1 MNIDARFE
9 KISKYK
15 DDEGIIIP
23 YRKTADSAG
32 YDFYCAEDTVIFP
45 SIDIGSYFLQ
55 QLTEDVAKDADAEN
69 KGEVLTKWCKDH
81 PQLTLDELAA
91 YNKKFCTK
99 VDLVPT
105 GIKCYLPHGYY
116 LQLSVRS
123 SLPLKH
129 WLIMANS
136 IGVIDADYYNNPDN
150 EGHIYFQL
158 INLGQYPIIIKKGD
172 CFGQGIILPYNVT
185 NEDNTT
191 AARIGGFGSTGS
203 K

>member
-45 SIDIGSYFLQ
+45 AVDIGAGFLAKLSNKISANSENKEQ
-55 QLTEDVAKDADAEN
+55 ALTEWLN
-69 KGEVLTKWCKDH
+69 KNKY
-81 PQLTLDELAA
+81 LTLDEVAA
-91 YNKKFCTK
+91 YNKEFYTK
-99 VDLVPT
+99 VDLVST

-129 WLIMANS
+129 WLIMANG

-191 AARIGGFGSTGS
+191 ATRVGGFGSTGS

>member
-1 MNIDARFE
+1 MNINARFE

-45 SIDIGSYFLQ
+45 AVDIGAGFLAKLSNKISANSKNKEQ
-55 QLTEDVAKDADAEN
+55 ALTEWLN
-69 KGEVLTKWCKDH
+69 KNKY
-81 PQLTLDELAA
+81 LTLDEVAA
-91 YNKKFCTK
+91 YNKEFYTK

-136 IGVIDADYYNNPDN
+136 IGVIDADYYNNSDN

-191 AARIGGFGSTGS
+191 AARVGGFGSTGS

>member
-32 YDFYCAEDTVIFP
+32 YDFYCAEDTIIFP
-45 SIDIGSYFLQ
+45 AVDIGAGFLAKLSNKISANSENKEQ
-55 QLTEDVAKDADAEN
+55 ALTEWLN
-69 KGEVLTKWCKDH
+69 KNKY
-81 PQLTLDELAA
+81 LTLDEVAA
-91 YNKKFCTK
+91 YNKEFYTK

-129 WLIMANS
+129 WLIMANG
-136 IGVIDADYYNNPDN
+136 IGVIDADYYDNPDN

-158 INLGQYPIIIKKGD
+158 INLGQYPIIIKRGD

-191 AARIGGFGSTGS
+191 ATRVGGFGSTGS

>member
-45 SIDIGSYFLQ
+45 AVDIGAGFLAKLSNKISANSENKEQ
-55 QLTEDVAKDADAEN
+55 ALTEWLN
-69 KGEVLTKWCKDH
+69 KNKY
-81 PQLTLDELAA
+81 LTLDEVAA
-91 YNKKFCTK
+91 YNKEFYTK

-191 AARIGGFGSTGS
+191 AARVGGFGSTGS

>member
-32 YDFYCAEDTVIFP
+32 YDFYCAEDTIIFP
-45 SIDIGSYFLQ
+45 AVDIGTGFLAKLSNKISANSENKEQ
-55 QLTEDVAKDADAEN
+55 ALTEWLN
-69 KGEVLTKWCKDH
+69 KNKY
-81 PQLTLDELAA
+81 LTLDEVAA
-91 YNKKFCTK
+91 YNKEFYTK

-129 WLIMANS
+129 WLIMANG

-191 AARIGGFGSTGS
+191 ATRVGGFGSTGS

>member
-23 YRKTADSAG
+23 YRKTANSAG
-32 YDFYCAEDTVIFP
+32 YDFYCAEDTIIFP
-45 SIDIGSYFLQ
+45 AVDIGAGFLAKLSNKISANSENKEQ
-55 QLTEDVAKDADAEN
+55 ALTEWLN
-69 KGEVLTKWCKDH
+69 KNKY
-81 PQLTLDELAA
+81 LTLDEVAA
-91 YNKKFCTK
+91 YNKEFYTK

-172 CFGQGIILPYNVT
+172 CFGQGIILPYNIT

-191 AARIGGFGSTGS
+191 AARVGGFGSTGS

>member
-45 SIDIGSYFLQ
+45 AVDIGAGFLAKLSNKISANSENKEQ
-55 QLTEDVAKDADAEN
+55 ALTEWLN
-69 KGEVLTKWCKDH
+69 KNKY
-81 PQLTLDELAA
+81 LTLDEVAA
-91 YNKKFCTK
+91 YNKEFYTK

-129 WLIMANS
+129 WLIMANG

-158 INLGQYPIIIKKGD
+158 INLGQYPIIIKRGD

-191 AARIGGFGSTGS
+191 ATRVGGFGSTGS

>member
-45 SIDIGSYFLQ
+45 AVDIGAGFLAKLSNKISANSENKEQ
-55 QLTEDVAKDADAEN
+55 ALTEWLN
-69 KGEVLTKWCKDH
+69 KNKY
-81 PQLTLDELAA
+81 LTLDEVAA
-91 YNKKFCTK
+91 YNKEFYTK

-123 SLPLKH
+123 SLPLKY
-129 WLIMANS
+129 WLIMANG

-191 AARIGGFGSTGS
+191 ATRVGGFGSTGS

>member
-45 SIDIGSYFLQ
+45 TVDIGAGFLAKLSNKISANSENKEQ
-55 QLTEDVAKDADAEN
+55 ALTEWLN
-69 KGEVLTKWCKDH
+69 KNKY
-81 PQLTLDELAA
+81 LTLDEVAA
-91 YNKKFCTK
+91 YNKEFYTK

-191 AARIGGFGSTGS
+191 AARVGGFGSTGS

>member
-45 SIDIGSYFLQ
+45 AVDIGAGFLAKLSNKISANSENKEQ
-55 QLTEDVAKDADAEN
+55 ALTEWLN
-69 KGEVLTKWCKDH
+69 KNKY
-81 PQLTLDELAA
+81 LTLDEVAA
-91 YNKKFCTK
+91 YNKEFYTK

-129 WLIMANS
+129 WLIMANG

-191 AARIGGFGSTGS
+191 ATRVGGFGSTGS

>member
-1 MNIDARFE
+1 MNINARFE

-45 SIDIGSYFLQ
+45 AVDIGAGFLAKLSNKISANSENKEQ
-55 QLTEDVAKDADAEN
+55 ALTEWLN
-69 KGEVLTKWCKDH
+69 KNKY
-81 PQLTLDELAA
+81 LTLDEVAA
-91 YNKKFCTK
+91 YNKEFYTK

-129 WLIMANS
+129 WLIMANG
-136 IGVIDADYYNNPDN
+136 IGVIDADYYDNPDN

-191 AARIGGFGSTGS
+191 ATRVGGFGSTGS

>member
-23 YRKTADSAG
+23 YRKTANSAG
-32 YDFYCAEDTVIFP
+32 YDFYCAEDTIIFP
-45 SIDIGSYFLQ
+45 AVDIGAGFLAKLSNKISANSENKEQ
-55 QLTEDVAKDADAEN
+55 ALTEWLN
-69 KGEVLTKWCKDH
+69 KNKY
-81 PQLTLDELAA
+81 LTLDEVAA
-91 YNKKFCTK
+91 YNKEFYTK

-129 WLIMANS
+129 WLIMANG

-191 AARIGGFGSTGS
+191 ATRVGGFGSTGS

>member
-45 SIDIGSYFLQ
+45 AVDIGAGFLAKLSNKISANSENKEQ
-55 QLTEDVAKDADAEN
+55 ALTEWLN
-69 KGEVLTKWCKDH
+69 KNKY
-81 PQLTLDELAA
+81 LTLDEVAA
-91 YNKKFCTK
+91 YNKEFYTK

-129 WLIMANS
+129 WLIIANG
-136 IGVIDADYYNNPDN
+136 IGVIDADYYDNPDN

-191 AARIGGFGSTGS
+191 ATRVGGFGSTGS

>member
-15 DDEGIIIP
+15 DDEGVIIP

-45 SIDIGSYFLQ
+45 AVDIGADFLAKLSNKISANSENKEQ
-55 QLTEDVAKDADAEN
+55 ALTEWLN
-69 KGEVLTKWCKDH
+69 KNKY
-81 PQLTLDELAA
+81 LTLDEMAA
-91 YNKKFCTK
+91 LNKEFNTK
-99 VDLVPT
+99 VNLVPT

-172 CFGQGIILPYNVT
+172 CFGQGIILPYNMT

-191 AARIGGFGSTGS
+191 AARVGGFGSTGS

>member
-1 MNIDARFE
+1 MSIDARFE

-15 DDEGIIIP
+15 NDDNIIIP

-45 SIDIGSYFLQ
+45 AVDIGADFLTKLSNKISANSKNKEEA
-55 QLTEDVAKDADAEN
+55 LTNWLNEN
-69 KGEVLTKWCKDH
+69 KY
-81 PQLTLDELAA
+81 LTLDEIAA
-91 YNKKFCTK
+91 LNKEFNTK
-99 VDLVPT
+99 VNLIPT

-129 WLIMANS
+129 WLVMANS

-191 AARIGGFGSTGS
+191 AARVGGFGSTGS

>member
-32 YDFYCAEDTVIFP
+32 YDFYCAEDTIIFP
-45 SIDIGSYFLQ
+45 AVDIGAGFLAKLSNKISANSENKEQ
-55 QLTEDVAKDADAEN
+55 ALTEWLN
-69 KGEVLTKWCKDH
+69 KNKY
-81 PQLTLDELAA
+81 LTLDEAAA
-91 YNKKFCTK
+91 YNKEFYTK

-191 AARIGGFGSTGS
+191 ATRVGGFGSTGS

>member
-32 YDFYCAEDTVIFP
+32 YDFYCAEDTIIFP
-45 SIDIGSYFLQ
+45 AVDIGAGFLAKLSNKISANSENKEQ
-55 QLTEDVAKDADAEN
+55 ALTEWLN
-69 KGEVLTKWCKDH
+69 KNKY
-81 PQLTLDELAA
+81 LTLDEVAA
-91 YNKKFCTK
+91 YNKEFYTK

-123 SLPLKH
+123 SLSLKH
-129 WLIMANS
+129 WLIMANG
-136 IGVIDADYYNNPDN
+136 IGVIDADYYDNPDN

-191 AARIGGFGSTGS
+191 ATRVGGFGSTGS

>member
-32 YDFYCAEDTVIFP
+32 YDFYCAEDTIIFP
-45 SIDIGSYFLQ
+45 AVDIGAGFLAKLSNKISANSENKEQ
-55 QLTEDVAKDADAEN
+55 ALTEWLNNN
-69 KGEVLTKWCKDH
+69 KY
-81 PQLTLDELAA
+81 LTLDEVAA
-91 YNKKFCTK
+91 YNKEFYTK

-129 WLIMANS
+129 WLIMANG
-136 IGVIDADYYNNPDN
+136 IGVIDADYYDNPDN

-191 AARIGGFGSTGS
+191 ATRVGGFGSTGS

>member
-45 SIDIGSYFLQ
+45 AVDIGAGFLAKLSNKISANSENKEQ
-55 QLTEDVAKDADAEN
+55 ALTEWLN
-69 KGEVLTKWCKDH
+69 KNKY
-81 PQLTLDELAA
+81 LTLDEVAA
-91 YNKKFCTK
+91 YNKEFYTK

-129 WLIMANS
+129 WLIMANG
-136 IGVIDADYYNNPDN
+136 IGVIDADYYDNPDN

-191 AARIGGFGSTGS
+191 ATRVGGFGSTGS

>member
-45 SIDIGSYFLQ
+45 AVDIGADFLAKLSNKISANSENKEQ
-55 QLTEDVAKDADAEN
+55 ALTEWLN
-69 KGEVLTKWCKDH
+69 KNKY
-81 PQLTLDELAA
+81 LTLDEMAA
-91 YNKKFCTK
+91 LNKEFNTK
-99 VDLVPT
+99 VNLVPT

-191 AARIGGFGSTGS
+191 AARVGGFGSTGS

>member
-32 YDFYCAEDTVIFP
+32 YDFYCAEDTIIFP
-45 SIDIGSYFLQ
+45 AVDIGAGFLAKLSNKISANSENKEQ
-55 QLTEDVAKDADAEN
+55 ALTEWLN
-69 KGEVLTKWCKDH
+69 KNKY
-81 PQLTLDELAA
+81 LTLDEVAA
-91 YNKKFCTK
+91 YNKEFYTK

-129 WLIMANS
+129 WLIMANG

-191 AARIGGFGSTGS
+191 ATRVGGFGSTGS

>member
-45 SIDIGSYFLQ
+45 AVDIGAGFLAKLSNKISANSENKEQ
-55 QLTEDVAKDADAEN
+55 ALTEWLN
-69 KGEVLTKWCKDH
+69 KNKY
-81 PQLTLDELAA
+81 LTLDEVAA
-91 YNKKFCTK
+91 YNKEFYTK

-123 SLPLKH
+123 SLSLKH

-191 AARIGGFGSTGS
+191 AARVGGFGSTGS

>member
-1 MNIDARFE
+1 MNIDTRFE

-45 SIDIGSYFLQ
+45 AVDIGADFLAKLSNKISANSENKEQ
-55 QLTEDVAKDADAEN
+55 ALTEWLN
-69 KGEVLTKWCKDH
+69 KNKY
-81 PQLTLDELAA
+81 LTLDEMAA
-91 YNKKFCTK
+91 LNKEFNTK
-99 VDLVPT
+99 VNLVPT

-172 CFGQGIILPYNVT
+172 CFGQGIILPYNMT

-191 AARIGGFGSTGS
+191 AARVGGFGSTGS

>member
-1 MNIDARFE
+1 MSIDARFE

-15 DDEGIIIP
+15 DDEGIIVP

-45 SIDIGSYFLQ
+45 AVDIGADFLAKLSNKISANSKNKEEA
-55 QLTEDVAKDADAEN
+55 LTNWLNEN
-69 KGEVLTKWCKDH
+69 KY
-81 PQLTLDELAA
+81 LTLDEIAA
-91 YNKKFCTK
+91 LNKEFNTK
-99 VDLVPT
+99 VNLIPT

-129 WLIMANS
+129 WLIMANG

-191 AARIGGFGSTGS
+191 AARVGGFGSTGS

>member
-1 MNIDARFE
+1 MNINARFE

-45 SIDIGSYFLQ
+45 AVDIGAGFLAKLSNKISANSENKEQ
-55 QLTEDVAKDADAEN
+55 ALTEWLN
-69 KGEVLTKWCKDH
+69 KNKY
-81 PQLTLDELAA
+81 LTLDEVAA
-91 YNKKFCTK
+91 YNKEFYTK

-191 AARIGGFGSTGS
+191 AARVGGFGSTGS

>member
-32 YDFYCAEDTVIFP
+32 YDFYCAEDTIIFP
-45 SIDIGSYFLQ
+45 AVDIGAGFLAKLSNKISANSENKEQ
-55 QLTEDVAKDADAEN
+55 ALTEWLN
-69 KGEVLTKWCKDH
+69 KNKY
-81 PQLTLDELAA
+81 LTLDEVAA
-91 YNKKFCTK
+91 YNKEFYTK

-172 CFGQGIILPYNVT
+172 CFGQGIILPYNIT

-191 AARIGGFGSTGS
+191 AARVGGFGSTGS

>member
-45 SIDIGSYFLQ
+45 AVDIGAGFLAKLSNKISANSENKEQ
-55 QLTEDVAKDADAEN
+55 ALTEWLN
-69 KGEVLTKWCKDH
+69 KNKY
-81 PQLTLDELAA
+81 LTLDEVAA
-91 YNKKFCTK
+91 YNKEFYTK

-129 WLIMANS
+129 WLIMANG
-136 IGVIDADYYNNPDN
+136 IGVIDADYYNTPDN

-158 INLGQYPIIIKKGD
+158 INLGQYPIIIKMGD

-191 AARIGGFGSTGS
+191 ATRVGGFGSTGS

>member
-45 SIDIGSYFLQ
+45 AVDIGADFLAKLSNKISANSENKEQ
-55 QLTEDVAKDADAEN
+55 ALTEWLN
-69 KGEVLTKWCKDH
+69 KNKY
-81 PQLTLDELAA
+81 LTLDEMAA
-91 YNKKFCTK
+91 LNKEFNTK
-99 VDLVPT
+99 VNLVPT

-172 CFGQGIILPYNVT
+172 CFGQGIILPYNMT

-191 AARIGGFGSTGS
+191 AARVGGFGSTGS

>member
-32 YDFYCAEDTVIFP
+32 YDFYCAEDTIIFP
-45 SIDIGSYFLQ
+45 AVDIGAGFLAKLSNKISANSENKEQ
-55 QLTEDVAKDADAEN
+55 ALTEWLN
-69 KGEVLTKWCKDH
+69 KNKY
-81 PQLTLDELAA
+81 LTLDEVAA
-91 YNKKFCTK
+91 YNKEFYTK

-158 INLGQYPIIIKKGD
+158 INLGQYPIIIKRGD
-172 CFGQGIILPYNVT
+172 CFGQGIILPYNAT

-191 AARIGGFGSTGS
+191 ATRVGGFGSTGS

>member
-32 YDFYCAEDTVIFP
+32 YDFYCAEDTIIFP
-45 SIDIGSYFLQ
+45 AVDIGAGFLAKLSNKISANSENKEQ
-55 QLTEDVAKDADAEN
+55 ALTEWLN
-69 KGEVLTKWCKDH
+69 KNKY
-81 PQLTLDELAA
+81 LTLDEVAA
-91 YNKKFCTK
+91 YNKEFYTK

-129 WLIMANS
+129 WLIMANG
-136 IGVIDADYYNNPDN
+136 IGVIDADYYDNPDN

-191 AARIGGFGSTGS
+191 ATRVGGFGSTGS